1 MADYR
6 VGALGMETSG
16 GIEVTEAG
24 QAAERVRVRDL
35 TNDEGNRRLRILRP
49 SSGSVVTWPRA
60 QMVLLSAQAMEV
72 AAIATATFTSHDR
85 VREVLHNLQLDGFDW
100 LYPRDAGGRPPALA
114 LVQRREIRQVALSRP
129 QDYELP
135 VATWSLSKL
144 ADFLIAEGVVDD
156 SSHEGGS
163 CSTSRA
169 CRFNA

>member
-24 QAAERVRVRDL
+24 QVAERVRVRDL
-35 TNDEGNRRLRILRP
+35 TNDQGNRRRRILRP
-49 SSGSVVTWPRA
+49 SSGSVVTWRRV

-85 VREVLHNLQLDGFDW
+85 VREVLHNLQAGRVRLAVSA
-100 LYPRDAGGRPPALA
+100 LCRQPTARPHPR
-114 LVQRREIRQVALSRP
+114 QRCEIRQVALSRP

-135 VATWSLSKL
+135 VATWSLR
-144 ADFLIAEGVVDD
+144 GWP
-156 SSHEGGS
+156 
-163 CSTSRA
+163 TS
-169 CRFNA
+169 